1 MAEDAGREPDA
12 VLWAFV
18 VREATQGSPF
28 AEAFVEIDERRY
40 GELIDDA
47 LISGFELAVGDP
59 PSTSAALLVREERL
73 VELALA
79 GGHRG
84 WAMAEPPLLS
94 ADWLVAAAGG
104 NSSWSSCSRPAPW
117 RKPLR
122 HRCVRIRRRLSVLT
136 RSWARWTGR
145 VRLLGSFTG
154 SRVWWRYDPAGP
166 VDVTADGPSPAVC
179 AGWSEWSR

>member
-94 ADWLVAAAGG
+94 ADWLVAAAGRQLVVVVLLPPG
-104 NSSWSSCSRPAPW
+104 TMAQAAEASMRADPAPAIGADAFMGAVD
-117 RKPLR
+117 RAR
-122 HRCVRIRRRLSVLT
+122 SAARLFHGI
-136 RSWARWTGR
+136 ARL
-145 VRLLGSFTG
+145 V
-154 SRVWWRYDPAGP
+154 
-166 VDVTADGPSPAVC
+166 AV
-179 AGWSEWSR
+179 